1 MTPIVIPSYEPD
13 ERLLQLLETLKAGSR
28 GPVVIVDDGSGAAYK
43 DIFERAGAYVD
54 VLGGAVLTHEVNRG
68 KGRALKTAFAFIL
81 KKYPEAIGCV
91 TADSDGQHT
100 AECIEKVS
108 KTLEE
113 HSDSL
118 VLGVRRFDG
127 EDVPWRSRMG
137 NGITERVFAY
147 VAGVHVTDTQTGL
160 RGIPRTFMKELLDV
174 PGERF
179 EFETQMLLESA
190 GNYPII
196 EVPIRTIYDS
206 KENHQTH
213 FNTLT
218 DSVKIYRILGKKF
231 MKYVFSSF
239 SSCVLDLV
247 LFTIFCGMFK
257 GRTGNYIAVSTVLAR
272 VISATCNYA
281 LNYKVVFESRKKVH
295 TSGVRYLI
303 LALIQMGLSAL
314 LVTGGCGLLPTVP
327 EVAVKVVVDG
337 VLFFIS
343 YAVQQRY
350 VF

>member
-1 MTPIVIPSYEPD
+1 MTPIVIPAYEPD
-13 ERLLQLLETLKAGSR
+13 ERLLLLLETLKEGSQ
-28 GPVVIVDDGSGAAYK
+28 GPVVIVDDGSGHAYK
-43 DIFERAGAYVD
+43 EIFEQAGAYVEA
-54 VLGGAVLTHEVNRG
+54 LGGVVLTHEVNRG
-68 KGRALKTAFAFIL
+68 KGRALKTAFACIL
-81 KKYPEAIGCV
+81 KKYPEAVGCV

-100 AECIEKVS
+100 VECIEKVR

-113 HSDSL
+113 HPDSL

-127 EDVPWRSRMG
+127 KDVPWRSRMG

-147 VAGVHVTDTQTGL
+147 VSGVHVTDTQTGL
-160 RGIPRTFMKELLDV
+160 RGIPRAFMEELLDV
-174 PGERF
+174 QGERF

-190 GNYPII
+190 GSYPII

-213 FNTLT
+213 FNTFT
-218 DSVKIYRILGKKF
+218 DSAKIYRILGKKF

-247 LFTIFCGMFK
+247 LFTIFCSMFR

-295 TSGVRYLI
+295 TSGVRYFI
-303 LALIQMGLSAL
+303 LALIQMSLSAL
-314 LVTGGCGLLPTVP
+314 LVTGGCGLLPAVP
-327 EVAVKVVVDG
+327 EVAVKVIVDS

>member
-1 MTPIVIPSYEPD
+1 MTQRIALIPAYEPD
-13 ERLLQLLETLKAGSR
+13 GKLLSLLAQAKEAGFS
-28 GPVVIVDDGSGAAYK
+28 PVVVNDGSGMAYESIFKQAAR
-43 DIFERAGAYVD
+43 FGT
-54 VLGGAVLTHEVNRG
+54 VLSYTQNHG
-68 KGRALKTAFAFIL
+68 KGYALKLGLSYIQEN
-81 KKYPEAIGCV
+81 EALPRTVV
-91 TADSDGQHT
+91 TLDADGQHT
-100 AECIEKVS
+100 VEDARRVCAAAEKAP
-108 KTLEE
+108 
-113 HSDSL
+113 DAL
-118 VLGVRRFDG
+118 VWGSRRFDRKT
-127 EDVPWRSRMG
+127 VPLRSRLG
-137 NGITERVFAY
+137 NRITL
-147 VAGVHVTDTQTGL
+147 GVYRLATGRKLQDTQTGL

-247 LFTIFCGMFK
+247 LFTIFCSMFK

>member
-1 MTPIVIPSYEPD
+1 M
-13 ERLLQLLETLKAGSR
+13 
-28 GPVVIVDDGSGAAYK
+28 
-43 DIFERAGAYVD
+43 
-54 VLGGAVLTHEVNRG
+54 
-68 KGRALKTAFAFIL
+68 
-81 KKYPEAIGCV
+81 
-91 TADSDGQHT
+91 
-100 AECIEKVS
+100 
-108 KTLEE
+108 
-113 HSDSL
+113 
-118 VLGVRRFDG
+118 LGVRRFDG

>member
-13 ERLLQLLETLKAGSR
+13 ERLLQLLETLKAGR
-28 GPVVIVDDGSGAAYK
+28 QGPVVIVDDGSGAAYK

-100 AECIEKVS
+100 AECIEKVRQ
-108 KTLEE
+108 TLEE
-113 HSDSL
+113 HPDSL

-127 EDVPWRSRMG
+127 KDVPWRSRMG

-147 VAGVHVTDTQTGL
+147 VSGVHVTDTQTGL
-160 RGIPRTFMKELLDV
+160 
-174 PGERF
+174 
-179 EFETQMLLESA
+179 
-190 GNYPII
+190 YPII

-247 LFTIFCGMFK
+247 LFTIFCSMFR
-257 GRTGNYIAVSTVLAR
+257 GRTGSYIAVSTVLAR
-272 VISATCNYA
+272 VISAACNYA
-281 LNYKVVFESRKKVH
+281 LNYKIVFESRKKVH
-295 TSGVRYLI
+295 TSGVRYFI
-303 LALIQMGLSAL
+303 LALVQMGLSAL
-314 LVTGGCGLLPTVP
+314 LVTGGCSLFTAAP
-327 EVAVKVVVDG
+327 EVAVKAIVDS